1 MQAVGWS
8 SAAKGNAPC
17 SCETWRGRDARD
29 RVNEA
34 RAGSLRAPRPQPC
47 GVLETAELRTQKS
60 GCRSVGMNRARS

>member
-17 SCETWRGRDARD
+17 SREETWRGRDARD

-34 RAGSLRAPRPQPC
+34 RAGRLRAPRPQPC
-47 GVLETAELRTQKS
+47 RILETAELRTQKN
-60 GCRSVGMNRARS
+60 GQRLQECGDE